1 MVRTVIRSEH
11 LGSALR
17 RARKDRGLSLRD
29 VENETGISFAT
40 LARIERQVGS
50 PTPDNL
56 ARITKWLNIPIGRIL
71 PSDAADQPVVFYP
84 DEKTPDIIQAYIDR
98 DPNLT
103 EDQKRGLAEFFRVAY
118 ALFAGKQGN

>member
-1 MVRTVIRSEH
+1 MVRTLIRSEE
-11 LGSALR
+11 LGAALK
-17 RARKDRGLSLRD
+17 RARKDRGMSLRD

-56 ARITKWLNIPIGRIL
+56 TSITEWLNIPIARIL
-71 PSDAADQPVVFYP
+71 SSDAADQPVVFYP
-84 DEKTPDIIQAYIDR
+84 HEKTPDIVQAYIDR

-103 EDQKRGLAEFFRVAY
+103 EDQKRGLGEFFRVAY
-118 ALFAGKQGN
+118 AQFARK